1 MTRTNPLLR
10 WLFVNIALAALAF
23 LCAGRIELP
32 MLSAYLAMYAAI
44 TLVASIVV
52 DPELLQQR
60 TLPGD
65 SGLDPIGG
73 KGIGVLFFAT
83 VAVAALDI
91 GRFHWTQGME
101 GTTQAIAL
109 TVVAASLALITWAMA
124 VNPFFSSAVRLQ
136 SERGHRVIS
145 RGPYRFVR
153 HPGYA
158 AMFFSVPGSA
168 IAVGSHV
175 ALIPGVVCSIII
187 LRRTF
192 REDRFLREEL
202 PGYPAYMMRV
212 RYRLFPGLW

>member
-1 MTRTNPLLR
+1 MTRTKPLLR
-10 WLFVNIALAALAF
+10 WLFVNIALTALAF
-23 LCAGRIELP
+23 LCAGTIELP
-32 MLSAYLAMYAAI
+32 TLWAYLAMYAAI

-52 DPELLQQR
+52 DPELLQER
-60 TLPGD
+60 TLRGD

-73 KGIGVLFFAT
+73 KGIGILFFVT
-83 VAVAALDI
+83 VDVAALDI
-91 GRFHWTQGME
+91 GRFHWTQGIE
-101 GTTQAIAL
+101 GTTQA
-109 TVVAASLALITWAMA
+109 VAFTLVAVLLGLITWAMA

-136 SERGHRVIS
+136 SERGHHVIS

-153 HPGYA
+153 HPGYV
-158 AMFFSVPGSA
+158 AMLLSVPGSA
-168 IAVGSHV
+168 IAIGSYV
-175 ALIPGVVCSIII
+175 ALVPGVLCSIII

>member
-1 MTRTNPLLR
+1 MTRTKPLLR
-10 WLFVNIALAALAF
+10 WFLVNIALAALGF

-52 DPELLQQR
+52 DLELLQER
-60 TLPGD
+60 TKPGD
-65 SGLDPIGG
+65 SGLDPIDG
-73 KGIGVLFFAT
+73 KGIGILFFAT

-101 GTTQAIAL
+101 RTTQAIAL
-109 TVVAASLALITWAMA
+109 TLVAVLLGLIAWAMS
-124 VNPFFSSAVRLQ
+124 VNPFFSSEVRLQ
-136 SERGHRVIS
+136 RERGHHVIS

-168 IAVGSHV
+168 IALGSYA
-175 ALIPGVVCSIII
+175 ALIPGVLCTIII

-192 REDRFLREEL
+192 CEDLFLREEL

>member
-1 MTRTNPLLR
+1 MTRTKPLLR

-23 LCAGRIELP
+23 LCAGKIKLP
-32 MLSAYLAMYAAI
+32 TLRAYLAMYAAI

-52 DPELLQQR
+52 DPELLR
-60 TLPGD
+60 ERALPGN

-73 KGIGVLFFAT
+73 KGIGILFFAT

-101 GTTQAIAL
+101 GTTQATAL
-109 TVVAASLALITWAMA
+109 TVVAILMGLVTWAMA
-124 VNPFFSSAVRLQ
+124 VNPFFSSAIRLQ
-136 SERGHRVIS
+136 SERGHHVIS
-145 RGPYRFVR
+145 HGPYRFVR
-153 HPGYA
+153 HPGYVA
-158 AMFFSVPGSA
+158 IFFIVPGSA
-168 IAVGSHV
+168 IALGSHV
-175 ALIPGVVCSIII
+175 ALAPGLLCSIII

-202 PGYPAYMMRV
+202 PGYPGYMMRV